1 MSNTA
6 SIEEITSYIKDN
18 YLTIEQLANRS
29 GISLHQIEKLISNNC
44 IPKHSHAIT
53 KHVIFY
59 TDIFGESVFVDE
71 EIFYYHHSLIKLA
84 MKANHYLEI
93 SNYIDV
99 ASKMKSDFTNEI
111 REALVEIDDAQ
122 QIFGYC
128 FNDDGDLLAGG
139 IEKLMTE
146 HWAYIMDGTYGVCL
160 KEISAKDV
168 ILKNIAVS
176 ILEEWI
182 NCPNQEKNHLYDR
195 ARYAAKLYDRVAS
208 YFGPHEILKST
219 RDRLFNKFNSSLNKV
234 IMENTIEIQVPEKFN
249 FDKTIRL
256 IQRGTDDPT

>member
-29 GISLHQIEKLISNNC
+29 GISLNQIEKLINNNC
-44 IPKHSHAIT
+44 IPRHSHAVI
-53 KHVIFY
+53 KQVIFY
-59 TDIFGESVFVDE
+59 TEIFGESIFVDE
-71 EIFYYHHSLIKLA
+71 KIFYYHPSLIKQVV
-84 MKANHYLEI
+84 KANQYLGI
-93 SNYIDV
+93 SNFIDV

-122 QIFGYC
+122 QIFRYC
-128 FNDDGDLLAGG
+128 FNDAGDLLADG

-146 HWAYIMDGTYGVCL
+146 HWPYIMDGTYGVCL
-160 KEISAKDV
+160 KEISAKNI

-182 NCPNQEKNHLYDR
+182 NCPNQNKNHLYDR
-195 ARYAAKLYDRVAS
+195 ARYAAELYNRVAS
-208 YFGPHEILKST
+208 DFGPHEIFKST
-219 RDRLFNKFNSSLNKV
+219 RGRLFNKFDVSLN
-234 IMENTIEIQVPEKFN
+234 Q
-249 FDKTIRL
+249 
-256 IQRGTDDPT
+256 